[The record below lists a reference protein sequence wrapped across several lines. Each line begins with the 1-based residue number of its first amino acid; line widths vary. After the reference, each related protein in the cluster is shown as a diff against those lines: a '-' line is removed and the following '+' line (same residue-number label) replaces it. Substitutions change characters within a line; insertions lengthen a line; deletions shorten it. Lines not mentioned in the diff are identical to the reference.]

1 MLEAI
6 NGLKTELKENIQNE
20 ISNFKKI
27 MDDQGEKNKKVLIDR
42 KRRVDSAEENIE
54 KSV

>member
-27 MDDQGEKNKKVLIDR
+27 MDDQRQIKR
-42 KRRVDSAEENIE
+42 KFLSIEREE
-54 KSV
+54 